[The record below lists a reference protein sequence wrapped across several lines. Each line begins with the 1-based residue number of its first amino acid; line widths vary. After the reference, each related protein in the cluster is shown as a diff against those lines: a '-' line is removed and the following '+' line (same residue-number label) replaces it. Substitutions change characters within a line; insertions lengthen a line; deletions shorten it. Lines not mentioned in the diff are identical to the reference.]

1 MEYRIFNADGKHIAG
16 DAVLD
21 EVVKAGALIVD
32 GWVEDQDGNT
42 VYTSPGRRVAL
53 EEQAK
58 AEAEAAAAEER
69 DDEPESLT
77 GVVTP
82 PEEERHDDGAA

>member
-1 MEYRIFNADGKHIAG
+1 MEYKIFNADGKHIAG

-32 GWVEDQDGNT
+32 GWVEDQDGNI
-42 VYTSPGRRVAL
+42 VYTSPGRRAAL

-58 AEAEAAAAEER
+58 ADAAAPAEEER

-82 PEEERHDDGAA
+82 PEDESHDDGTA